1 MKGAQPPFTVA
12 GLIGLR
18 RCCGQHQKCQG
29 EARGYTGP
37 GAMGETMR
45 H

>member
-1 MKGAQPPFTVA
+1 MEGAQPPFTVA

-18 RCCGQHQKCQG
+18 RRGGQRQKCQG

-37 GAMGETMR
+37 GTMGKTMR